1 MIDSN
6 QEFEGS
12 PRPREDLNI
21 KANEYATSTKQD
33 VVGGARTKKP
43 TAKGMAFQA
52 HIKWQNGQSAQRKI
66 SCQMKKI
73 ELLTED
79 YDNVHIVQSELK
91 TLHEVLEDLQ
101 KTHVLC
107 GTLTTKE
114 EKLIARD

>member
-1 MIDSN
+1 
-6 QEFEGS
+6 
-12 PRPREDLNI
+12 
-21 KANEYATSTKQD
+21 
-33 VVGGARTKKP
+33 
-43 TAKGMAFQA
+43 
-52 HIKWQNGQSAQRKI
+52 
-66 SCQMKKI
+66 MKKI